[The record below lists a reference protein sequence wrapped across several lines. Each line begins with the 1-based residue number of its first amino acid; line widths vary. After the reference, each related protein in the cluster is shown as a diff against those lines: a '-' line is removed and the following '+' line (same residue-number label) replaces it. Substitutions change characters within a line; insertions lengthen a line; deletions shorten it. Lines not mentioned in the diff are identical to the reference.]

1 MRISD
6 GSSDVCSSDL
16 FDPATAKVD
25 GAPLRCR
32 DGTDAGPTCL
42 SDIELTALKKINQR
56 HRLPYALASG
66 DTSLP
71 GFNVYTSDLG
81 RPVTQ
86 PIQGAVNHFAFG
98 TKPPA
103 LPASDGLPLPTVAA
117 ARSVRYLMAQDH
129 HFHAMPSASNLSEER

>member
-1 MRISD
+1 MIFKVD
-6 GSSDVCSSDL
+6 QCMAV

-86 PIQGAVNHFAFG
+86 PIQGAVNPFALGRAPDCTQVPNPHIF
-98 TKPPA
+98 
-103 LPASDGLPLPTVAA
+103 
-117 ARSVRYLMAQDH
+117 
-129 HFHAMPSASNLSEER
+129 